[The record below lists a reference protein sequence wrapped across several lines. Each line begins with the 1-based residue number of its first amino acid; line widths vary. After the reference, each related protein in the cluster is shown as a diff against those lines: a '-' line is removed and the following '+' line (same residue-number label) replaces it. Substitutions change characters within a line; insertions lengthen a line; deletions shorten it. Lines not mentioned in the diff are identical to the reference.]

1 MVPAGKKREMDM
13 SDFLDCIYKNDNI
26 HEEVK
31 ETVQEEITHGIMV
44 SNLAYMVSK
53 ELGENDSFCRD
64 MGIAGMLHDIG
75 KLKLNRYL
83 YAKDPDTLV
92 IEQLKYVRMHSTF
105 SYNIL
110 KREHY
115 PESIVNTVYHHHE
128 NYDGTGYPEKLRGN
142 MISRGA
148 RILRVCDVFSA
159 LISKRPYRE
168 AFDEKS
174 ALEMMIDEVS
184 NYDMEVFLAFLR
196 MLHSEKY
203 VGADLL
209 RSHVT
214 PMQTGAIAIFEK
226 EASSI

>member
-1 MVPAGKKREMDM
+1 M
-13 SDFLDCIYKNDNI
+13 SDLLDCIYQNDNI
-26 HEEVK
+26 HDEVK
-31 ETVQEEITHGIMV
+31 ETVKEEIVHGIMV
-44 SNLAYMVSK
+44 SNLAYMLAK
-53 ELGENDSFCRD
+53 ELKETDSFCRD
-64 MGIAGMLHDIG
+64 IGIAGMLHDIG

-83 YAKDPDTLV
+83 YVNNPDTLV

-115 PESIVNTVYHHHE
+115 PENIVQAVYYHHE

-142 MISRGA
+142 RIPKEA

-159 LISKRPYRE
+159 LVSKRAYRD

-196 MLHSEKY
+196 MRHSEKY
-203 VGADLL
+203 IGAELL
-209 RSHVT
+209 CSQVT
-214 PMQTGAIAIFEK
+214 PLQMDVISVFEK
-226 EASSI
+226 EASYV